1 MENYEQHNEVSTS
14 YNNNNL
20 KHNYNECNK
29 DFYQFVDVTYLD
41 KDKQLENKDYYD
53 QKNFRV
59 KLEEGQI
66 NQNLTTPFSV
76 KDILNINQPNY
87 SYDRNEAWKYNE
99 RDRRSYEYEHMY
111 QGQGYCPPDYLTQVY
126 QNIPVPANIE
136 PYWNQEAYHEHKI
149 DEYYNY
155 NPYCHN
161 LYHQNY
167 DQYSE
172 VIPVPHAT
180 TEPVM
185 RVEND
190 DQESLSMTNSLT
202 GPKRVGSEKSICT
215 QFSTELLD
223 KSSVLCRKNTK
234 TPTHDTKPERKDKS
248 AKRKP
253 RILFSQTQVH
263 ALEVRFRNQRYL
275 TAPEREQLAV
285 TLNLSPTQVK
295 IWFQNRRYK
304 SKRIKSPEVSTST
317 DAKPSK
323 GLNGRKM
330 FKPETKEAQVP
341 APSYESYRER
351 CDNDKCYT
359 SDQLSSTI
367 YFDDSLAY
375 DNQSDKYFNKQL
387 NIDHSATTSDMQT
400 LYSTDSMIVNDRKE
414 MYEEPEI
421 KKYFPLN
428 FVC

>member
-20 KHNYNECNK
+20 KHNYNNCKN
-29 DFYQFVDVTYLD
+29 DFYQFVDVGQEKES
-41 KDKQLENKDYYD
+41 KDFVYD
-53 QKNFRV
+53 PKSFRV
-59 KLEEGQI
+59 KLEDGS
-66 NQNLTTPFSV
+66 NPNLTTPFSV

-99 RDRRSYEYEHMY
+99 RERRGYEYE
-111 QGQGYCPPDYLTQVY
+111 QVY
-126 QNIPVPANIE
+126 QSQGFCPPEYLSQVYPNVPVPSNIE
-136 PYWNQEAYHEHKI
+136 PYWNQEMHHDYKI
-149 DEYYNY
+149 DEYYGY

-161 LYHQNY
+161 LYHQGY
-167 DQYSE
+167 EQYNE
-172 VIPVPHAT
+172 VVPPHVLMDTAVKVDGD
-180 TEPVM
+180 E
-185 RVEND
+185 R
-190 DQESLSMTNSLT
+190 ESLSTSST
-202 GPKRVGSEKSICT
+202 VAAKRGNSEKSLCV
-215 QFSTELLD
+215 QFSPEQVE
-223 KSSVLCRKNTK
+223 KSSSLCRKSIK
-234 TPTHDTKPERKDKS
+234 TPTTERSERKDKS

-317 DAKPSK
+317 DAKPGK
-323 GLNGRKM
+323 LTGRKI
-330 FKPETKEAQVP
+330 FKPENREAQLVT
-341 APSYESYRER
+341 PSYDGYREPR
-351 CDNDKCYT
+351 TDSDRSY
-359 SDQLSSTI
+359 DQLSSTI

-375 DNQSDKYFNKQL
+375 DQSEKYFNKQAL
-387 NIDHSATTSDMQT
+387 DHVGTSSEIQNLYTTENNMV
-400 LYSTDSMIVNDRKE
+400 VNDRKDI
-414 MYEEPEI
+414 YEEPEI

>member
-20 KHNYNECNK
+20 KHNFNDSCKN
-29 DFYQFVDVTYLD
+29 DFYQFVDVTYLE
-41 KDKQLENKDYYD
+41 KEKQLENKDYMYD

-59 KLEEGQI
+59 KLEEGQA
-66 NQNLTTPFSV
+66 NQGLTTPFSV

-87 SYDRNEAWKYNE
+87 NYDRNEAWKYSE
-99 RDRRSYEYEHMY
+99 RDRRPYEYDQVY
-111 QGQGYCPPDYLTQVY
+111 QSQGYCPPEYLAQVY
-126 QNIPVPANIE
+126 PNVPVPANID
-136 PYWNQEAYHEHKI
+136 PYWNQDVYHDHKI
-149 DEYYNY
+149 EEYYSY

-167 DQYSE
+167 DQYSSE
-172 VIPVPHAT
+172 GVPDPHVST
-180 TEPVM
+180 EGSLRIDNEEREPV
-185 RVEND
+185 
-190 DQESLSMTNSLT
+190 STNPLAVQ
-202 GPKRVGSEKSICT
+202 KRVSIEKGICMQFPSEEKS
-215 QFSTELLD
+215 SG
-223 KSSVLCRKNTK
+223 LCRKINK
-234 TPTHDTKPERKDKS
+234 TPTCDSKPDRKDKS

-323 GLNGRKM
+323 
-330 FKPETKEAQVP
+330 ETSLVISTFRLSPKYGEVYTHKRS
-341 APSYESYRER
+341 AP
-351 CDNDKCYT
+351 
-359 SDQLSSTI
+359 
-367 YFDDSLAY
+367 
-375 DNQSDKYFNKQL
+375 NQMRRIEVF
-387 NIDHSATTSDMQT
+387 H
-400 LYSTDSMIVNDRKE
+400 
-414 MYEEPEI
+414 
-421 KKYFPLN
+421 
-428 FVC
+428 